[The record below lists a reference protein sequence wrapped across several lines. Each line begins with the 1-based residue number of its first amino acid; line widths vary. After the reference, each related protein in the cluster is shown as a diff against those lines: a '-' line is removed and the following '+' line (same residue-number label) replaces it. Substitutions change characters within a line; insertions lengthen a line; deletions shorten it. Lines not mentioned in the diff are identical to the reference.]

1 MASDTEP
8 PSTVLAHASQTS
20 IVFCTAY
27 PVTPYSPLRIHP
39 SRANVTVR
47 LFALP
52 RLYPKTQ

>member
-8 PSTVLAHASQTS
+8 PSTVLANASQTS

-27 PVTPYSPLRIHP
+27 PVTPNSPLRIHP
-39 SRANVTVR
+39 SRANATVR

-52 RLYPKTQ
+52 RL